1 MFDDKYT
8 TKYRVTLSG
17 IVLLHF
23 ALQNIFVAVSS
34 VHRFLR
40 MVMVF
45 FTYISVVLGVFNMEE
60 PREMSHHHIC

>member
-8 TKYRVTLSG
+8 SKYRVTLSG

-34 VHRFLR
+34 VHIFLR
-40 MVMVF
+40 IG
-45 FTYISVVLGVFNMEE
+45 YGVLHLYLGGFG
-60 PREMSHHHIC
+60 CL